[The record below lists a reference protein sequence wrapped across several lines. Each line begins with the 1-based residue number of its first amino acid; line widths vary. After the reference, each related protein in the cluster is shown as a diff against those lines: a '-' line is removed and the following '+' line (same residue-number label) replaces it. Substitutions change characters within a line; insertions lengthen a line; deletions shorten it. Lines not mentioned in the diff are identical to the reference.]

1 LKVNKLKKIY
11 LTSIGCK
18 VNHYE
23 IQLLREKLLNAKCKI
38 VDDFRLADICIINTC
53 TVTSKSDHKSKK
65 IIQKIS
71 KKNPTSIIAAIGC
84 CVNNEFSCTRGMDGV
99 SFFVGNKKKDTVTKM
114 LGLKTDNEIN
124 YITDYFNRDRAFVKI
139 QDGCDN
145 YCSYCIVAYT
155 RGKARSRSKE
165 DILKEISL
173 LTAKG
178 FREIVLTGINIGYYG
193 RDLGLSLRDLL
204 NDCLKIRNLGRL
216 RLSSLNPEDISPELI
231 ELICTNDKICDHLHI
246 SIQSGDSQIL
256 KLMNRKYNRE
266 DLLNLLDAL
275 RKKSPDMGLSGDFI
289 CGFPGEDEE
298 MFKNTLRLVTDFDF
312 IKTHVF
318 TYSDRKK
325 TAANKMKPKITDR
338 IKKQRSAV
346 LKNASY
352 DSATRFL
359 SKFKN
364 KELNVLIEQKV
375 DKESGLLG
383 GYSQNYIKTLVKNA
397 TNNLRGKITR
407 VKVSDLDNNQVV
419 SCLI

>member
-1 LKVNKLKKIY
+1 L
-11 LTSIGCK
+11 
-18 VNHYE
+18 
-23 IQLLREKLLNAKCKI
+23 
-38 VDDFRLADICIINTC
+38 
-53 TVTSKSDHKSKK
+53 
-65 IIQKIS
+65 
-71 KKNPTSIIAAIGC
+71 
-84 CVNNEFSCTRGMDGV
+84 
-99 SFFVGNKKKDTVTKM
+99 
-114 LGLKTDNEIN
+114 
-124 YITDYFNRDRAFVKI
+124 
-139 QDGCDN
+139 
-145 YCSYCIVAYT
+145 
-155 RGKARSRSKE
+155 
-165 DILKEISL
+165 
-173 LTAKG
+173 
-178 FREIVLTGINIGYYG
+178 
-193 RDLGLSLRDLL
+193 
-204 NDCLKIRNLGRL
+204 
-216 RLSSLNPEDISPELI
+216 
-231 ELICTNDKICDHLHI
+231 
-246 SIQSGDSQIL
+246 
-256 KLMNRKYNRE
+256 
-266 DLLNLLDAL
+266 
-275 RKKSPDMGLSGDFI
+275 
-289 CGFPGEDEE
+289 
-298 MFKNTLRLVTDFDF
+298 FKNTLRLVTDFDF